1 MANQQRRRYTKE
13 FKEQA
18 VELTYSRGKQ
28 LREVEEDLGINASM
42 LGRWRREMKENPY
55 ACFSGAGNV
64 QHLTFAVEDQ
74 KNSRKP
80 ACAQG
85 FRLFLHFRKLLWNYL
100 FLTSARIFFT
110 SPSGMHFLPKSISSS
125 LPISASMSS

>member
-64 QHLTFAVEDQ
+64 QHASSE
-74 KNSRKP
+74 
-80 ACAQG
+80 AAEIA
-85 FRLFLHFRKLLWNYL
+85 RLKKEVGVR
-100 FLTSARIFFT
+100 
-110 SPSGMHFLPKSISSS
+110 
-125 LPISASMSS
+125 